1 MLVLNNKALGV
12 QMDRKKKTRLDFAN
26 QMKTSSE
33 NLIMQINNE
42 VSPLWNEN
50 RLNMKHNNDMTPN
63 PN

>member
-1 MLVLNNKALGV
+1 
-12 QMDRKKKTRLDFAN
+12 MDRKKKTRLDFAN

-42 VSPLWNEN
+42 AGPLWNEN